1 MRLISV
7 FRSFLS
13 RYTAETV
20 VFMAVFLLLVPGLFW
35 GMPSEFPAEIDSIV
49 PMGPSIFFLISADL
63 TISSPILRC
72 NISSSGGVYV
82 FCFVFFKISGILG
95 VPVASYPFGLHDPVA
110 AMTILIVAGRAVTAF
125 MSAMICAVL
134 FRTIRLITDRTTALF
149 LTLSLMSSAVFVYYS
164 RVTNLDIPECF
175 WWVLSYVIFLRAVY
189 CVPVAPSGGG
199 AGAERAL
206 LLSAIFGGFAVATK
220 DEAIMF
226 IIPQCLLLLY
236 DGGKGLFAA
245 RLRKTIIY
253 TAIVIG
259 AYGLTAIVPQP
270 ARWINHLRFILTH
283 QGQFRTFGF
292 SPHDQVAL
300 FVSTLRCFFTTASP
314 LVASTGLAGTAFLM
328 VKRKWSDAAP
338 TLVPALFF
346 YCFLLVA
353 VGFVYERFTLN
364 VALIALFPAGYV
376 VYGIRKRFRGK
387 LRGIAFVLAAGIAVA
402 VEGYFGFLPLTIAM
416 TDDAKRKLT
425 GVLERTVPAGSRIL
439 VHASYFSMV
448 NADAYRSFTFCSQDK
463 WACNA
468 SHRMATL
475 VDHDTA
481 GTTMVLAD
489 HDLRHRSSWKQG
501 ENIDTASLALVAMV
515 RLPPWIERGSRVY
528 RASHEAGMF
537 LVAQTYY
544 LYSRRPSSL

>member
-20 VFMAVFLLLVPGLFW
+20 VFLVAFLLLVPGLFW
-35 GMPSEFPAEIDSIV
+35 SMPSEFPAEIDSIV
-49 PMGPSIFFLISADL
+49 PMGPIHFFLNFNGSHDQLAYPAL
-63 TISSPILRC
+63 QYLIL
-72 NISSSGGVYV
+72 GGVYL

-125 MSAMICAVL
+125 MGATICAVL
-134 FRTIRLITDRTTALF
+134 FRTIRLITDRTTAIF
-149 LTLSLMSSAVFVYYS
+149 LMLSLMSSAVFVYYS

-175 WWVLSYVIFLRAVY
+175 WWVLSYVIFLRAIY
-189 CVPVAPSGGG
+189 CVPVVPLP
-199 AGAERAL
+199 RRHAL

-220 DEAIMF
+220 DEAMMF

-236 DGGKGLFAA
+236 DGGKSLFAV
-245 RLRKTIIY
+245 RLRKTIVY

-259 AYGLTAIVPQP
+259 AYGLAAIVPQP
-270 ARWINHLRFILTH
+270 ARWINHLRFILIR

-300 FVSTLRCFFTTASP
+300 LFSTLRCFFTTASP
-314 LVASTGLAGTAFLM
+314 LVAFLGLAGTAFLM

-338 TLVPALFF
+338 ILVPVLFF
-346 YCFLLVA
+346 YCFLLVP

-364 VALIALFPAGYV
+364 AALIALFPAGYAL
-376 VYGIRKRFRGK
+376 YGIRKHFRGK
-387 LRGIAFVLAAGIAVA
+387 MHGIAFVLAAGIAVA
-402 VEGYFGFLPLTIAM
+402 VEGYSGFLPLTIAM

-448 NADAYRSFTFCSQDK
+448 NADAYRTFTFCSQDN

-468 SHRMATL
+468 SHRLATL

-489 HDLRHRSSWKQG
+489 HDLRHRSSWKRG
-501 ENIDTASLALVAMV
+501 ENIDTASLSLVTMV

-528 RASHEAGMF
+528 RAAHEAGTF